1 MRKKIIYLLGGVA
14 LVILIVV
21 FTWLISSGRIKPF
34 AAGAG
39 GSLSLSPSSGTITVG
54 QLLTVSIIANSAGQE
69 ITGVDVRFLHYNTGD
84 LELQG
89 QIQKGSI
96 FPSYPTASADTNA
109 GTISI
114 SGTILG
120 GEAQKAVSGVLATM
134 TFKALK
140 AATTQLTFDY
150 DPANPG
156 KTSDTNMV
164 QNDGS
169 GNIGDILEQ
178 ATGGTY
184 TLQAAVV
191 VGPTPTPTPA
201 SAPGGRIP
209 PTPTPTSTPATPAE
223 TQPTPEEVAAPTEE
237 TPTVSEPGAEE
248 TSGSVTTQTQTP
260 NQVVQASPGATA
272 SPTVSPKTSS
282 QASPKT
288 SSKTSPTPLTKLGG
302 FSISPAMG
310 ILLYIGLPVL
320 VTLIVFFIWQKYRKR
335 KSLVSPKPKNDD
347 EDELI

>member
-14 LVILIVV
+14 LVILIAV
-21 FTWLISSGRIKPF
+21 FVWLISSGRIKPF

-39 GSLSLSPSSGTITVG
+39 GSISLSPSSGTITVG
-54 QLLTVSIIANSAGQE
+54 QNLTVSIIANSAGQE
-69 ITGVDVRFLHYNTGD
+69 VTGVDVRFLHYNPSD

-96 FPSYPTASADTNA
+96 FSSYSTASVDTNT
-109 GTISI
+109 GMISI
-114 SGTILG
+114 SGTIAG
-120 GEAQKAVSGVLATM
+120 GETQKAISGVLATM

-140 AATTQLTFDY
+140 VGTTQLNFDY
-150 DPANPG
+150 DPANPQ
-156 KTSDTNMV
+156 KTTDTNMV

-169 GNIGDILEQ
+169 GNISDILEQ

-191 VGPTPTPTPA
+191 VA
-201 SAPGGRIP
+201 
-209 PTPTPTSTPATPAE
+209 PTPTPTSVAPPGGGSRTPTPTPTPATPAE
-223 TQPTPEEVAAPTEE
+223 TQSTPGEVNVPSEE
-237 TPTVSEPGAEE
+237 TPTASEPGAEE
-248 TSGSVTTQTQTP
+248 TPGSVTTRTQTP
-260 NQVVQASPGATA
+260 SQVAQASPGATA

-282 QASPKT
+282 QTSPKT
-288 SSKTSPTPLTKLGG
+288 SPETSSAPLTKLAG
-302 FSISPAMG
+302 FSVSPAMG
-310 ILLYIGLPVL
+310 LLLYIGLPVL

-335 KSLVSPKPKNDD
+335 KSLVSPKPENDD